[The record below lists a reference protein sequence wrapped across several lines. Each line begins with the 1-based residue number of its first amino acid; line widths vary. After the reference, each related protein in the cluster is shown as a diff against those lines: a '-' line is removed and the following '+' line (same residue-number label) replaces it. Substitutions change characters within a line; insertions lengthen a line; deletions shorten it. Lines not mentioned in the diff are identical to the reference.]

1 MSAAISEVVARALRT
16 LPPERRGPFLRDLM
30 ATAAAGLA
38 ATEGE
43 RQASEAVYRLADA
56 MVERAAGA

>member
-1 MSAAISEVVARALRT
+1 MSAAISDVVARALRT

>member
-1 MSAAISEVVARALRT
+1 MSAAISEVVTRALKT

-43 RQASEAVYRLADA
+43 RAASEVVYRLADA
-56 MVERAAGA
+56 MVEHAADA

>member
-1 MSAAISEVVARALRT
+1 MSAAISEVVTRALKT

-43 RQASEAVYRLADA
+43 RAASESVYRLADA
-56 MVERAAGA
+56 MVERAADA